1 MRIREHDLPGVGK
14 RVSFENRDGITTV
27 MIIHHSGKRE
37 IYFVEDEDD
46 DEALFSTIFT
56 SDEAKE
62 LGARLLGIHDEP
74 VDEESF
80 ERFRL
85 LRKKMLVD
93 WIKVKKGS
101 PMDARSVEEAQ
112 TSIPEGVSIVGIM
125 REKDILPKPEDD
137 FIIQAGDTLLVVGKK
152 DIIGRFEEVCK
163 AKG

>member
-1 MRIREHDLPGVGK
+1 
-14 RVSFENRDGITTV
+14 
-27 MIIHHSGKRE
+27 
-37 IYFVEDEDD
+37 
-46 DEALFSTIFT
+46 
-56 SDEAKE
+56 
-62 LGARLLGIHDEP
+62 
-74 VDEESF
+74 
-80 ERFRL
+80 
-85 LRKKMLVD
+85 MLVD

-125 REKDILPKPEDD
+125 RDKDILPKPEDD